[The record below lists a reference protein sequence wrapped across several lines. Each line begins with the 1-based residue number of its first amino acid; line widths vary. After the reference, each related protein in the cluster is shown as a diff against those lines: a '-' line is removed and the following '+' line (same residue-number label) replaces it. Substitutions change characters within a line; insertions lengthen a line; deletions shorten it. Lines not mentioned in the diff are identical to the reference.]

1 MRQNISDDYLS
12 DIQNKYF
19 DFFKKHIEF
28 PVLIVDV
35 NEVDFVNQSSVF
47 QQLVSLT
54 TQTYDKGI
62 HRITLA

>member
-1 MRQNISDDYLS
+1 MGSTLEKINCVIKES

-35 NEVDFVNQSSVF
+35 SEVDFVNQSSVF
-47 QQLVSLT
+47 QQLVN
-54 TQTYDKGI
+54 I
-62 HRITLA
+62 